1 MFRIAIN
8 MMFFLSSISLN
19 AGNPDIYFSGNFQNV
34 PFSEFVHEI
43 EMQSDANFFYQDN
56 WISGITVTAS
66 GDHISLSD
74 ILKKYL
80 HDKDLYYFID
90 TNKNVFITPG
100 PELISELPDYQLY
113 ESSISLDEQAESTEI
128 TYAER
133 KYIEGRTTGIAETII
148 IGKENGVGIHNKAV
162 INGKIWDQE
171 TGEPLIGATIYI
183 EELKTGSVTDI
194 NGYFNMVLPPARYS
208 AVINCMGM
216 KEVRYFLQV
225 NSDGQLNI
233 PMEKKFI
240 PIHEVVVKADQFHN
254 VRGMQMGYERLNI
267 KSIKEIPV
275 LMGEKDLLKVVQ
287 MLPGIQSVG
296 EGSSGINVRGS
307 PADQN
312 MFYINKVPVYNPSHL
327 FGFFSSFSPDIV
339 KDFSLYKSN
348 VPVKY
353 GGRLAS
359 FFDISTRQ
367 GNKNKFSARGGISP
381 ITGHVAIEGPLRKKH
396 SSFVLSTRS
405 TYSDWLLS
413 RLEDPDLRNSNA
425 LFHDFTAGVNF
436 EPNENNLFKGFAYYS
451 YDRFL
456 LAEKNQYQ
464 YSNLGASFGW
474 RHRFTSSISADLAA
488 IMGSYSFQ
496 TTDKTF
502 LPLAYRH
509 NYKIDHYEFKS
520 DLTWFQGQKQTVTF
534 GGNLILYDLKR
545 GDVLP
550 SGPES
555 VRIPVELGNEK
566 GVEGAIYIAD
576 EFKLLPGITL
586 YGGLRYSFYSF
597 LGPGNIHTYY
607 PEAPKE
613 DQFIMDTLTYSRLAI
628 VQTYSGP
635 EFRGAVN
642 FSTGMNSSL
651 KISYNRIRQY
661 LIMLSNTIAISP
673 TDQWKLCDYH
683 IKPPCSDQ
691 ISVGFYKDLPLTG
704 INTSLELYYKKIHNI
719 VDYKDGA
726 SFLANRFTETEILQG
741 DQKAYGIEIMLK
753 KNVGKLNGWISY
765 TYSRSE
771 VLINGKF
778 PWEKVNFGNSYPA
791 NYDKP
796 HALNLVANYRTNR
809 RLSFSTN
816 LVYTTGR
823 PVTYP
828 LSVYYINE
836 QPIVNYSLRNKYRI
850 PDYFRIDFSINFEG
864 NLKAKKIA
872 HSYWMI
878 NFYNLTGRRNAY
890 SVFFKSEDG
899 KINGYKMSI
908 FGTPIITISWNF
920 RLGNYAS
927 E

>member
-1 MFRIAIN
+1 MAVN
-8 MMFFLSSISLN
+8 MMFFLSSILMKVDD
-19 AGNPDIYFSGNFQNV
+19 PDIYFTGDFQNV
-34 PFSEFVHEI
+34 PFNQFVREV
-43 EMQSDANFFYQDN
+43 EMQSGAHFYYQQD
-56 WISGITVTAS
+56 WVSGINITAS
-66 GDHISLSD
+66 GDHLSLSD
-74 ILKKYL
+74 ILKKNL
-80 HDKDLYYFID
+80 PHKDLYYCID
-90 TNKNVFITPG
+90 THKNVFITRG
-100 PELISELPDYQLY
+100 LELISELPDYQLY
-113 ESSISLDEQAESTEI
+113 DAIISPDEQAETVEL
-128 TYAER
+128 THPDR
-133 KYIEGRTTGIAETII
+133 RYIEGRTTGIAETII
-148 IGKENGVGIHNKAV
+148 IGKENGNSIHNKVV

-171 TGEPLIGATIYI
+171 SGEPLIGATIYI
-183 EELKTGSVTDI
+183 EELKTGTVTDI
-194 NGYFNMVLPPARYS
+194 NGYFNMVLPPGKYS

-216 KEVRYFLQV
+216 KEIRYFLQI
-225 NSDGQLNI
+225 NSYGQLNI
-233 PMEKKFI
+233 AMEKRFI
-240 PIHEVVVKADQFHN
+240 PIHEVIVKADQFHN

-327 FGFFSSFSPDIV
+327 FGFFSSFSSDIV

-348 VPVKY
+348 VPAKY

-359 FFDISTRQ
+359 IFDISTRQ

-381 ITGHVAIEGPLRKKH
+381 ITGHVAIEGPLRKEH
-396 SSFVLSTRS
+396 SSFVLSSRS

-413 RLEDPDLRNSNA
+413 RLEDPDLRNSDA
-425 LFHDFTAGVNF
+425 LFYDFTANVNF
-436 EPNENNLFKGFAYYS
+436 EPNENNLFKGFGYYS
-451 YDRFL
+451 FDRFL
-456 LAEKNQYQ
+456 LATTNQYQ
-464 YSNLGASFGW
+464 YLNLGGSFGW
-474 RHRFTSSISADLAA
+474 RHRFTSTISADFTA

-496 TTDKTF
+496 TDDKTF

-509 NYKIDHYEFKS
+509 DYKIDHYEFKS
-520 DLTWFQGQKQTVTF
+520 DLTWLQGQKQTVSF
-534 GGNLILYDLKR
+534 GSNLIFYDLNR
-545 GDVLP
+545 GDILP

-555 VRIPVELGNEK
+555 IRIPVELGNEK
-566 GVEGAIYIAD
+566 GLEGAIYISD
-576 EFKLLPGITL
+576 EFKILPGLTL
-586 YGGLRYSFYSF
+586 YGGLRYSFYNF
-597 LGPGNIHTYY
+597 LGPAIIHEYY
-607 PEAPKE
+607 ADAPKE
-613 DQFIMDTLTYSRLAI
+613 KQYIMDTLIYPRGDI
-628 VQTYSGP
+628 IKTYSGP

-642 FSTGMNSSL
+642 FSTGMNSSI

-661 LIMLSNTIAISP
+661 LFMLSNTIAISP
-673 TDQWKLCDYH
+673 TDQWKLCDFH
-683 IKPPCSDQ
+683 IEPPYSDQ
-691 ISVGFYKDLPLTG
+691 ITTGFYKDLPLAG
-704 INTSLELYYKKIHNI
+704 INTSLELYYKNIHNV
-719 VDYKDGA
+719 VDFKDGA
-726 SFLANRFTETEILQG
+726 SFVTSRYIETETLQG
-741 DQKAYGIEIMLK
+741 EQKAYGIEIMLK
-753 KNVGKLNGWISY
+753 KNVGKFNGWFSY
-765 TYSRSE
+765 SYSRSKVKIDGE
-771 VLINGKF
+771 S
-778 PWEKVNFGNSYPA
+778 PWEKVNLGNTYPA